1 LIIDFSGRHFGKH
14 IILMAIRWYFAY
26 ALSYR
31 DIEELLRE
39 RGIEVDHATINR
51 WVVEF
56 GPKLAAA
63 FKKRKAAVNGSW
75 RMDETYIKIK
85 GKWYYLYRAVDKYGA
100 TIDCLL
106 CKHRDTSAA
115 HRFFKKAIR
124 SSGLPEKV
132 TIDKSGSNIAALELI
147 NEKLEPEK
155 KIKVR
160 QIKYLNNIVEQD
172 HRFIKK
178 ITKPT
183 KGFKSFN
190 TARATLVGI
199 ELHHMLRKRQYIGKK
214 TCTTVWDQFYQLAA

>member
-1 LIIDFSGRHFGKH
+1 
-14 IILMAIRWYFAY
+14 MAVRWYFAY

-31 DIEELLRE
+31 DIEELLKE
-39 RGIEVDHATINR
+39 RGVEIDHATVNR
-51 WVVEF
+51 WVIEF
-56 GPKLAAA
+56 GPQLSAV

-85 GKWYYLYRAVDKYGA
+85 GKWYYLYRAVDKHGG
-100 TIDCLL
+100 TIDFLL

-115 HRFFKKAIR
+115 YRFFKKAIR

-132 TIDKSGSNIAALELI
+132 TIDKSGSNIAALDLI
-147 NEKLEPEK
+147 NKKLAPEK
-155 KIKVR
+155 KITVR

-178 ITKPT
+178 ITKPM

-190 TARATLVGI
+190 SARATLAGI
-199 ELHHMLRKRQYIGKK
+199 ELHHMLRKRQHIAG
-214 TCTTVWDQFYQLAA
+214 TECTTVWDQFYGLAA

>member
-1 LIIDFSGRHFGKH
+1 MIDFKGKHFGKD
-14 IILMAIRWYFAY
+14 IILLAVRWYFAY

-31 DIEELLRE
+31 DIEELLKE
-39 RGIEVDHATINR
+39 RGVEVDHATINR
-51 WVVEF
+51 WVIEF
-56 GPKLAAA
+56 GPQLSAA
-63 FKKRKAAVNGSW
+63 FKKRKSAVNGSW

-85 GKWYYLYRAVDKYGA
+85 GKWYYQYRAVDKHGC
-100 TIDCLL
+100 TIDFLL

-115 HRFFKKAIR
+115 YRFFKKAIR

-147 NEKLEPEK
+147 NKELAPDKQ
-155 KIKVR
+155 ITVR

-178 ITKPT
+178 ITKPM

-190 TARATLVGI
+190 SARATLAGI
-199 ELHHMLRKRQYIGKK
+199 ELHHMLRKRQHITG
-214 TCTTVWDQFYQLAA
+214 TECTTVWDQFYGLAA